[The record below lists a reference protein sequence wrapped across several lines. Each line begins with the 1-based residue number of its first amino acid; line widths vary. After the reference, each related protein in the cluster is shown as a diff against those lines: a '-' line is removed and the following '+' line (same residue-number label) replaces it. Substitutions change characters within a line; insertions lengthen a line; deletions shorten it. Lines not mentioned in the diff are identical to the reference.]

1 MKGKNPDGSDI
12 HNLLSLDEPV
22 LIVADS
28 RIKQGHYRT
37 AENEQSCCAR
47 CTDKHGKLDAVLLA
61 ALTMRFSL
69 RVTAWEIAG
78 TRLIESESVSTA
90 AC

>member
-1 MKGKNPDGSDI
+1 MNSPAAHGAPINMA
-12 HNLLSLDEPV
+12 SLMP
-22 LIVADS
+22 
-28 RIKQGHYRT
+28 
-37 AENEQSCCAR
+37 
-47 CTDKHGKLDAVLLA
+47 VLLA

-90 AC
+90 GMLISGVT